1 MALFTSLSQITKF
14 SIRLNIPDEIISR
27 CGLFG
32 IGLPLLEIRYPGATC
47 KNRMRNILG
56 AYSYILR
63 YIWKRLTNESR
74 ERY

>member
-1 MALFTSLSQITKF
+1 MSHVSAI

-56 AYSYILR
+56 AYSYIL
-63 YIWKRLTNESR
+63 
-74 ERY
+74 